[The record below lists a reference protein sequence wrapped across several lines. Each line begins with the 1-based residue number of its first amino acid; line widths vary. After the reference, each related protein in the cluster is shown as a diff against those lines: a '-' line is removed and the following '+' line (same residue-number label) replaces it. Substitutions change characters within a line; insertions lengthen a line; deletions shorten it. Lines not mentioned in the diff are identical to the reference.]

1 MATTA
6 IMSELDFR
14 VSAVLARLA
23 YDDALYAVCSLIGK
37 HIGDY
42 AHLDHG
48 RMKMTAGN
56 LARGAAK
63 ADPEFLAKLIDATK
77 DMADKPVYKRKSR
90 AKAKAVPVVDVVA
103 APAPIHTEAELEEH
117 LKEFKVPAINWP
129 SNKRFKFAHLVDGEW
144 KYTYIRKNEDDAVR
158 A

>member
-63 ADPEFLAKLIDATK
+63 ADPEFLTKLIDATK
-77 DMADKPVYKRKSR
+77 AMADKPVYKRKSR
-90 AKAKAVPVVDVVA
+90 AKAKEIPVVDVVA
-103 APAPIHTEAELEEH
+103 APVID
-117 LKEFKVPAINWP
+117 WP
-129 SNKRFKFAHLVDGEW
+129 SNKRFAFAHLVDGEW
-144 KYTYIRKNEDDAVR
+144 KYTYNRKNADDVAR